1 MNKKKCK
8 TIDGEIRSLQSDIHV
23 RNGDLSGEG
32 IETRSFPQRFKAR
45 IVCQN
50 MTLDQ
55 NLEGRGFEFLKGE
68 NNLSY
73 KAKELF
79 HREKSNFCALE
90 TIRPIISKKLLNFLP
105 SSLRRIDILEL

>member
-8 TIDGEIRSLQSDIHV
+8 TEDGEIRSLLSDIHV

-32 IETRSFPQRFKAR
+32 IESRSFPQRYKPR

-68 NNLSY
+68 NNLHIKPRNCFIVRSPD
-73 KAKELF
+73 F
-79 HREKSNFCALE
+79 AL
-90 TIRPIISKKLLNFLP
+90 
-105 SSLRRIDILEL
+105 

>member
-8 TIDGEIRSLQSDIHV
+8 TEDGEIRSLLSDIHV
-23 RNGDLSGEG
+23 RNGDLSGEV
-32 IETRSFPQRFKAR
+32 IETISFPQRNKPR

-50 MTLDQ
+50 MTIDQ
-55 NLEGRGFEFLKGE
+55 NLEGKGFEFLKGE

-79 HREKSNFCALE
+79 HREKSRFCPLE
-90 TIRPIISKKLLNFLP
+90 TIRPMLF
-105 SSLRRIDILEL
+105 E